1 MGLRNWAWGLLA
13 LWLGGC
19 GGSTDADAYRPA
31 LSPGGGGQTMYV
43 VGVHPLHNP
52 QRLLELYGPLVD
64 EINAGMPEVELRLEA
79 SRDYQDYERKLYGGH
94 FHFALPNPYQT
105 VRALDRGYRVFGKM
119 APDQDFRGLILVRR
133 DAGIERVDDLKGRAV
148 AYPAPTA
155 LAATLLPQHYL
166 HTRGLDVNRD
176 IDNRYVG
183 SQESAIE
190 VLRRGQVAAAA
201 TWPVPWE
208 AYRARHP
215 DVAQELLVKWET
227 APLVNNGWV
236 VRGDVP
242 AADAQR
248 FAALLF
254 GLHQG
259 ERGRALLRAMR
270 VARFE
275 TASAASYQPVRAFL
289 AEFSRAVRP
298 LESPHGAGS

>member
-19 GGSTDADAYRPA
+19 GGSAEDAAYRPV
-31 LSPGGGGQTMYV
+31 LSPGGGAQTVYV

-64 EINAGMPEVELRLEA
+64 ELNAGMPEVELRLEA
-79 SRDYQDYERKLYGGH
+79 SRNYQDYERKLYGGH
-94 FHFALPNPYQT
+94 FHFAMPNPYQT

-119 APDQDFRGLILVRR
+119 APDEDFRGLILVRR
-133 DAGIERVDDLKGRAV
+133 DAGIARVSDLKGRAV

-183 SQESAIE
+183 SQESTIE

-208 AYRARHP
+208 SYRARHP
-215 DVAQELLVKWET
+215 EVDQELLVKWQT

-248 FAALLF
+248 FAALLL
-254 GLHQG
+254 GLHQN
-259 ERGRALLRAMR
+259 EHGRALLQALQ

-275 TASAASYQPVRAFL
+275 PASAASYQPVRVFL
-289 AEFSRAVRP
+289 AEFSRLVRP
-298 LESPHGAGS
+298 LEE